1 MLKQLDVMF
10 LFRKIHILENGLK
23 LLLTKPQ
30 LRGLMLQ
37 HELSVTEA
45 RGIRKAYG
53 IKLDVARMV
62 KHKMQKKKREEGLNS
77 KHSMLNTIQKAGSSE
92 LELEDVSKKYDK

>member
-10 LFRKIHILENGLK
+10 LFKKIHILENGLK

-30 LRGLMLQ
+30 MRGLMLQ
-37 HELSVTEA
+37 HELNVTEA
-45 RGIRKAYG
+45 RSIRKAYG

-62 KHKMQKKKREEGLNS
+62 KHKMQKIKREEGEGHNPNFS
-77 KHSMLNTIQKAGSSE
+77 KQSNIDIINKIGGCSE
-92 LELEDVSKKYDK
+92 L